1 MNETFIFPLQQHVGA
16 PSIPVAAVGDIV
28 KRGQLIARIPEG
40 ALGSPIYTSVSGK
53 VTSLADGAIR
63 ILGDAVQ
70 SKDYV
75 RLTGTDPLELVKEAG
90 IVGLGGAGFPTYAK
104 INKTFKPGGMVI
116 VNAAECEPILN
127 HNITAIEENPHQ
139 LIRGIEIVMSIMHA
153 DKAVIVIK
161 AVHAK
166 AVWKLQ
172 QAIGNRPITLKFLPN
187 VYPVGEE
194 RAVLREVFG
203 TLIPLEHAPL
213 PISMNCVVI
222 NSESVCRI
230 QEAVDDKKPFI
241 DKDITVAGKLNGKLE
256 QVFRNVPLGTPV
268 RDVIERAGG
277 LQDGWGELIMGGP
290 FTGYRTTLNSPIIKT
305 TGGIIAT
312 EDFVKGPK
320 KIGLLVCACGANQ
333 ERLEQIAASM
343 GSEVVDVQFC
353 KQAHLLKNGKRKC
366 DNPGHCPGQVQRVMA
381 LKKAGA
387 EAVLI
392 SNCTDCTNTV
402 MACAPKLHLPVY
414 HCTDGALRAV
424 NHRLIRKMKDTPDMT
439 VQPTPKVVDPAMP
452 LRRSSVASAT

>member
-1 MNETFIFPLQQHVGA
+1 MEDIFIFPMKQHVGA
-16 PSIPVAAVGDIV
+16 PSVPIVNVGDTV
-28 KRGQLIARIPEG
+28 KRGQLIAAMPKDG
-40 ALGSPIYTSVSGK
+40 LGSNVFSSVTGV

-63 ILGDAVQ
+63 VKADDVQ
-70 SKDYV
+70 SDDYV
-75 RLTGTDPLELVKEAG
+75 PLTATTPLELVKEAG

-104 INKTFKPGGMVI
+104 INKTFKPGGTVI

-127 HNITAIEENPHQ
+127 HNITAIEEHPQQ
-139 LIRGIEIVMSIMHA
+139 LVRGIEIVMDIMHA
-153 DKAVIVIK
+153 DKSIVVIK
-161 AVHAK
+161 EIHTQAI
-166 AVWKLQ
+166 WKLQ
-172 QAIGNRPITLKFLPN
+172 QAIGTRPITLKFLPN
-187 VYPVGEE
+187 IYPVGEE
-194 RAVLREVFG
+194 RAIIREVYG
-203 TLIPLEHAPL
+203 KLIPLDHAPL
-213 PISMNCVVI
+213 PIYMNCVVI

-241 DKDITVAGKLNGKLE
+241 DKDITVAGKLQGKLQ
-256 QVFRNVPLGTPV
+256 QVFRNVRLGTPV
-268 RDVIERAGG
+268 RNVINRAGG
-277 LQDGWGELIMGGP
+277 LQEGCGELIMGGP

-305 TGGIIAT
+305 TGGIIAA

-320 KIGLLVCACGANQ
+320 KIGLLVCACGADQ
-333 ERLEQIAASM
+333 KRLEQMAASM

-387 EAVLI
+387 QAVLI

-424 NHRLIRKMKDTPDMT
+424 NHRLIRKMGTTVSLPGKGETKRPMPAFTGKNVVATPA
-439 VQPTPKVVDPAMP
+439 K
-452 LRRSSVASAT
+452 